1 MSKYRNLGQA
11 IEVSLEPWGHER
23 SYVTA
28 FYNYD
33 YDMGKYLITM
43 YCIRKDLEGQL
54 EAISPVTRQ
63 MEDGSVQYT
72 QPLSGEKGTIRSNIC
87 RVIQHMCKTKIIEK
101 YLPDG
106 EDLPEY
112 NEGGDISEEC
122 DQ

>member
-11 IEVSLEPWGHER
+11 IEVSLEPWGYER
-23 SYVTA
+23 SYVAA

-54 EAISPVTRQ
+54 EAIAPVTRQ